1 MIRRE
6 TRFGAEGTALAV
18 TPRRIEEYRDC
29 GSKAL
34 LSEMITVTIRTPV
47 RGESPSYR
55 KINSCRSG
63 FSRDSLLPLGK
74 AT

>member
-1 MIRRE
+1 
-6 TRFGAEGTALAV
+6 
-18 TPRRIEEYRDC
+18 
-29 GSKAL
+29 
-34 LSEMITVTIRTPV
+34 MITVTIRTPV